1 MLESYESPEP
11 REPATLRKTNKRI
24 QIELQNSW
32 HRKTRTFFSVFFVF
46 SVFKSCFW
54 RSQNSANSICHNS
67 SNLEKIPNPPG
78 TAQSY
83 RKRRKN
89 KKMSSRQKRKQARQN
104 GAKAAGTKS
113 PAGIQK
119 SSANSLKHGLTGKAI
134 VLTNESQSQFDDL
147 HQTYVVEFRPES
159 GVEMDLI
166 DQMVA
171 AQWRLRR
178 IWRMQ
183 TAALDLKMDRQEAEI
198 AKNFQQIDQATRV
211 TVAFTALA
219 NEEKSLDL
227 FLRYETAYT
236 RMYQRAL
243 NTLLKLRRERPEPPA
258 EQEVEPE
265 KTNLR
270 NDPEPR
276 RQEQHKCTIPPN
288 SQMYE
293 TTPDVPSRQ
302 ILDNGPSQAAEAA
315 PSPATGIK

>member
-1 MLESYESPEP
+1 
-11 REPATLRKTNKRI
+11 
-24 QIELQNSW
+24 
-32 HRKTRTFFSVFFVF
+32 
-46 SVFKSCFW
+46 
-54 RSQNSANSICHNS
+54 
-67 SNLEKIPNPPG
+67 
-78 TAQSY
+78 
-83 RKRRKN
+83 
-89 KKMSSRQKRKQARQN
+89 MSSRQKRKQARQN

-134 VLTNESQSQFDDL
+134 VLTNESQAQFDEL

-178 IWRMQ
+178 IWRIQ

-198 AKNFQQIDQATRV
+198 AKNFQQIDQCTRV
-211 TVAFTALA
+211 TVAFTTLA

-227 FLRYETAYT
+227 LLRYETAYA
-236 RMYQRAL
+236 RMYQRAV
-243 NTLLKLRRERPEPPA
+243 NTLLKLRRERPETPA
-258 EQEVEPE
+258 EQELETE

-276 RQEQHKCTIPPN
+276 QQDQQECPVPTNSQIHEKTPECPIPPN
-288 SQMYE
+288 PCNS
-293 TTPDVPSRQ
+293 
-302 ILDNGPSQAAEAA
+302 PSQDAEAGA
-315 PSPATGIK
+315 LAGHRH